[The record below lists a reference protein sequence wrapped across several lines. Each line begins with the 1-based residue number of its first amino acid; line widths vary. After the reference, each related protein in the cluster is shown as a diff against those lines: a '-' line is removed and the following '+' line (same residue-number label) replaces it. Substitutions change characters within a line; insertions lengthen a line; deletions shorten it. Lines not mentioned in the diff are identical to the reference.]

1 MSSVISLTEEQRDAL
16 QELMNISMGQAA
28 NSLAHLIETKIG
40 ISIPKI
46 SAVTPAELFT
56 LINRSENAFYT
67 RQSFLGDIQGEVMA
81 VVSEQGLTEVASLLE
96 YEAPLSQSD
105 IEETILELSNILAG
119 ACLAGLS
126 NQLELATNLNMPT
139 LFSPNKASFTEL
151 NWQHSLVMEVQ
162 FDIELSSFSMRVV
175 FCLDRASLVR
185 LTETI
190 DELLG

>member
-1 MSSVISLTEEQRDAL
+1 MSSTISLNEDQRDAL

-46 SAVTPAELFT
+46 SAVTPSELFS
-56 LINRSENAFYT
+56 LINRSENAYYT

-81 VVSEQGLTEVASLLE
+81 VVSESGLTEVASLLE
-96 YEAPLSQSD
+96 YEAPLSKSD
-105 IEETILELSNILAG
+105 VEETILELSNILAG

-139 LFSPNKASFTEL
+139 LFSPNKASFVEL

-175 FCLDRASLVR
+175 FCLDRTSLIK
-185 LTETI
+185 LTDTI

>member
-1 MSSVISLTEEQRDAL
+1 MSSTISLNEDQRDAL

-46 SAVTPAELFT
+46 SAVTPSELFS
-56 LINRSENAFYT
+56 LINRSENAYYT

-81 VVSEQGLTEVASLLE
+81 VVSERGLAEVANLLE
-96 YEAPLSQSD
+96 YEEPLSKSD

-126 NQLELATNLNMPT
+126 SQLELATNLNMPT
-139 LFSPNKASFTEL
+139 LFSPNKASFVEL

-175 FCLDRASLVR
+175 FCLDRTSLIK
-185 LTETI
+185 LTDTI

>member
-1 MSSVISLTEEQRDAL
+1 MSSVISLTEDQRDAL

-28 NSLAHLIETKIG
+28 NSLAHLIATKIG

>member
-1 MSSVISLTEEQRDAL
+1 MSSTISLTEDQRDAL

-46 SAVTPAELFT
+46 SAVTPSELFS
-56 LINRSENAFYT
+56 LINRSENAYYT

-81 VVSEQGLTEVASLLE
+81 VVSESGLAEVANLLE
-96 YEAPLSQSD
+96 YEEPLSKSD

-126 NQLELATNLNMPT
+126 SQLELATNLNMPT
-139 LFSPNKASFTEL
+139 LFSPNKASFVEL

-175 FCLDRASLVR
+175 FCLDRTSLIK
-185 LTETI
+185 LTDTI

>member
-1 MSSVISLTEEQRDAL
+1 
-16 QELMNISMGQAA
+16 
-28 NSLAHLIETKIG
+28 
-40 ISIPKI
+40 
-46 SAVTPAELFT
+46 
-56 LINRSENAFYT
+56 
-67 RQSFLGDIQGEVMA
+67 
-81 VVSEQGLTEVASLLE
+81 
-96 YEAPLSQSD
+96 
-105 IEETILELSNILAG
+105 
-119 ACLAGLS
+119 
-126 NQLELATNLNMPT
+126 MPT

>member
-1 MSSVISLTEEQRDAL
+1 MSSVISLTEDQRDAL

-28 NSLAHLIETKIG
+28 NSLAHLIATKIG

-139 LFSPNKASFTEL
+139 LFSPNKASFT
-151 NWQHSLVMEVQ
+151 
-162 FDIELSSFSMRVV
+162 
-175 FCLDRASLVR
+175 
-185 LTETI
+185 
-190 DELLG
+190 

>member
-1 MSSVISLTEEQRDAL
+1 MSNTISLNEDQRDAL

-46 SAVTPAELFT
+46 SAVTPSELFS
-56 LINRSENAFYT
+56 LINRSENAYYT

-81 VVSEQGLTEVASLLE
+81 VVSESGLTEVASLLE
-96 YEAPLSQSD
+96 YEAPLSKSD
-105 IEETILELSNILAG
+105 VEETILELSNILAG

-139 LFSPNKASFTEL
+139 LFSPNKASFVEL

-175 FCLDRASLVR
+175 FCLDRTSLIK
-185 LTETI
+185 LTDTI

>member
-1 MSSVISLTEEQRDAL
+1 MSSTISLNEDQRDAL

-46 SAVTPAELFT
+46 SAVTPSELFS
-56 LINRSENAFYT
+56 LINRSENAYYT

>member
-1 MSSVISLTEEQRDAL
+1 MSSTISLNEDQRDAL

-46 SAVTPAELFT
+46 SAVTPSELFS
-56 LINRSENAFYT
+56 LINRSENAYYT

-81 VVSEQGLTEVASLLE
+81 VVSESGLAEVANLLE
-96 YEAPLSQSD
+96 YEEPLSKSD

-126 NQLELATNLNMPT
+126 SQLELATNLNMPT
-139 LFSPNKASFTEL
+139 LFSPNKASFVEL

-175 FCLDRASLVR
+175 FCLDRTSLIK
-185 LTETI
+185 LTDTI

>member
-1 MSSVISLTEEQRDAL
+1 MSSTISLNEDQRDAL

-46 SAVTPAELFT
+46 SAVTPSELFS
-56 LINRSENAFYT
+56 LINRSENAYYT

-81 VVSEQGLTEVASLLE
+81 VVSESGLTEVASLLE
-96 YEAPLSQSD
+96 YEAPLSKSD
-105 IEETILELSNILAG
+105 VEETILELSNILAG

-126 NQLELATNLNMPT
+126 NQLQLATNLNMPT
-139 LFSPNKASFTEL
+139 LFSPNKASFVEL

-175 FCLDRASLVR
+175 FCLDRTSLIK
-185 LTETI
+185 LTDTI

>member
-1 MSSVISLTEEQRDAL
+1 MSSVISLTEDQRDAL

>member
-1 MSSVISLTEEQRDAL
+1 MSSTISLSEDQRDAL

-46 SAVTPAELFT
+46 SAVTPSELFS
-56 LINRSENAFYT
+56 LINRSENAYYT

-81 VVSEQGLTEVASLLE
+81 VVSESGLAEVANLLE
-96 YEAPLSQSD
+96 YEEPLSKSD

-126 NQLELATNLNMPT
+126 SQLELATNLNMPT
-139 LFSPNKASFTEL
+139 LFSPNKASFVEL

-175 FCLDRASLVR
+175 FCLDRTSLIK
-185 LTETI
+185 LNDTI